1 MLIESGADLHLASND
16 GWLPL
21 HWAAALGREE
31 IAEYFIQNGASIN
44 ELNKL
49 GSSAT
54 DLAVYR
60 KKDNLAIRL
69 KQLGGKCFTQK

>member
-31 IAEYFIQNGASIN
+31 IAEYFI
-44 ELNKL
+44 
-49 GSSAT
+49 
-54 DLAVYR
+54 
-60 KKDNLAIRL
+60 
-69 KQLGGKCFTQK
+69 